1 MYLWYGCTDP
11 NAFNYNEEVT
21 IDDGSCIEKVYG
33 CTDDTYIEYLA
44 EANTDD
50 GSCETLI
57 IDGCTDSNFIEY
69 YIYNG
74 TDFSITAPD
83 NIMIVVKT
91 VANTDDG
98 SCLIRNYGGLY

>member
-1 MYLWYGCTDP
+1 MMVHVFMVVVPILMHSIIMKRLP
-11 NAFNYNEEVT
+11 V
-21 IDDGSCIEKVYG
+21 DDGSCIEKVYG
-33 CTDDTYIEYLA
+33 CTDDYTYIEYLA

-50 GSCETLI
+50 GSCQTLI
-57 IDGCTDSNFIEY
+57 IEGCTDSNFIEY

-83 NIMIVVKT
+83 P

-98 SCLIRNYGGLY
+98 RV

>member
-1 MYLWYGCTDP
+1 MLALFLFFACGDEGKTLSC
-11 NAFNYNEEVT
+11 
-21 IDDGSCIEKVYG
+21 DGDILQECS
-33 CTDDTYIEYLA
+33 
-44 EANTDD
+44 DD

-57 IDGCTDSNFIEY
+57 IEGCTDSNFIEY

-83 NIMIVVKT
+83 P

-98 SCLIRNYGGLY
+98 SCLTEIMEGCTNILYIEYNP